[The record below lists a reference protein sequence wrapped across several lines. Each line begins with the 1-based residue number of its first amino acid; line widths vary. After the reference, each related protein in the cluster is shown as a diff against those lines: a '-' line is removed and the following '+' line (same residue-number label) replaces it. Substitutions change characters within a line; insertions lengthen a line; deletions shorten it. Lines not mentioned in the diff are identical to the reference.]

1 MSKSQVRKKDALAQA
16 LLTLLHHE
24 AVEKITVDQLCRE
37 ADVHRSTFY
46 RYFQDKYDLLHYV
59 FQKIWL
65 EQIDENN
72 VVDSMIEMI
81 FRDKDIFRNISVNNS
96 SNSLYALMIDMVA
109 EQILDA
115 SLNDRLH
122 NVLWIE
128 ETVLNATDQKL
139 AANMIAGAFLTLLF
153 KWVDSNYQMSSTE
166 LSDFIKHLH

>member
-16 LLTLLHHE
+16 LLALLHHE

-37 ADVHRSTFY
+37 ANVQRSTFY

-59 FQKIWL
+59 FQTIWL

-81 FRDKDIFRNISVNNS
+81 VHDKDIFRNISINNS
-96 SNSLYALMIDMVA
+96 NNSLYALMIDMVA
-109 EQILDA
+109 EQILEA
-115 SLNDRLH
+115 SLNNRLH
-122 NVLWIE
+122 NILWIE

-139 AANMIAGAFLTLLF
+139 AADMIAGAFLTLLF

>member
-1 MSKSQVRKKDALAQA
+1 
-16 LLTLLHHE
+16 
-24 AVEKITVDQLCRE
+24 
-37 ADVHRSTFY
+37 
-46 RYFQDKYDLLHYV
+46 
-59 FQKIWL
+59 
-65 EQIDENN
+65 
-72 VVDSMIEMI
+72 MIEMI
-81 FRDKDIFRNISVNNS
+81 IRDKDIFRNISVNNS

-166 LSDFIKHLH
+166 LSDFIKHLHWFFEEINLSKFFGGVFKPSVLINTKYMSNKLIFPFL

>member
-1 MSKSQVRKKDALAQA
+1 
-16 LLTLLHHE
+16 
-24 AVEKITVDQLCRE
+24 
-37 ADVHRSTFY
+37 
-46 RYFQDKYDLLHYV
+46 
-59 FQKIWL
+59 
-65 EQIDENN
+65 
-72 VVDSMIEMI
+72 MIEMI
-81 FRDKDIFRNISVNNS
+81 VRDKDIFRNISVNNS